1 MANFYCCKSSNFVYG
16 VLYLKGFVYVDIES
30 VLYSLDKRAY
40 EQFIEHLDR
49 CIYGSIWV
57 GEGSKIVNIKGYRL
71 DVLNAIKGIRPSMVR
86 WPGGNFALQ
95 YHWLDGVGPRK
106 NKEDRQHITT

>member
-1 MANFYCCKSSNFVYG
+1 
-16 VLYLKGFVYVDIES
+16 LKGFVYVDIES

-71 DVLNAIKGIRPSMVR
+71 DVLNAVKEIRPSAFYPLM
-86 WPGGNFALQ
+86 
-95 YHWLDGVGPRK
+95 GVLSLSLKRLRRLSRLLFLLPYGSF
-106 NKEDRQHITT
+106 EI